1 MKSNGLNIF
10 NIVTLSVFLLIIVFT
25 IIVLT
30 QSKRVFGQ
38 QMENFAMKNSWEIIA
53 VLVTLLI
60 FNGLTGINKFSK
72 KDLDKSIIV
81 KYLIISLT
89 IGVVVGGIYRAS
101 TYVDVIPTDTA
112 STSRMSILNQI
123 MISLL
128 GPQWG
133 LILGVFVVFLL
144 IVFAA
149 LFINT
154 NAISVNVE
162 GNNNKYLIMSL
173 GMITLIA
180 LSVFYLGYKKY
191 KADQDRINKAKGEIT
206 SKTNNTQEIV
216 KMSLIFGLVTPL
228 TIFLAYFL
236 IKGVASS
243 IKNHNALQAKLKA
256 LQAQAAK

>member
-1 MKSNGLNIF
+1 MKSNGFNIF
-10 NIVTLSVFLLIIVFT
+10 NIGTLSVYLLTIVFT

-38 QMENFAMKNSWEIIA
+38 NMENFAQKHSWEIIS
-53 VLVTLLI
+53 VLVTLLL
-60 FNGLTGINKFSK
+60 FNGLTGLHKFSK
-72 KDLDKSIIV
+72 KELNKSIIT
-81 KYLIISLT
+81 KFIIISLT
-89 IGVVVGGIYRAS
+89 IGIVVGGIYRAS
-101 TYVDVIPTDTA
+101 TYIDVIPTDSA

-144 IVFAA
+144 IVFMA

-154 NAISVNVE
+154 DVISINVE
-162 GNNNKYLIMSL
+162 GNNNKFMIMSL

-180 LSVFYLGYKKY
+180 LSVFYMGYKKY
-191 KADQDRINKAKGEIT
+191 KADQNRLNKAKGDIT
-206 SKTNNTQEIV
+206 SKPNNTQEIV

-228 TIFLAYFL
+228 TLFLSYFL
-236 IKGVASS
+236 IKGVVSS
-243 IKNHNALQAKLKA
+243 IKNHNALQAKLDALKA
-256 LQAQAAK
+256 GK